1 MSTTHPLKPSP
12 PASSVR
18 HQRSAT
24 RNAPSFDSPP
34 PPLEERLNE
43 VLSLVGV
50 VPVSGPPIILFV
62 GAWVLF
68 ALMLAGPFLLLVTF
82 VLGAVVLV
90 VAIAAILAPP
100 YLLVRRVRKQRTHR
114 HEPRAGRRPRANHP
128 NLITER

>member
-1 MSTTHPLKPSP
+1 MSTTRTLTPSP
-12 PASSVR
+12 PPASAL
-18 HQRSAT
+18 HQRSAM
-24 RNAPSFDSPP
+24 RSAPPSDSEP

-43 VLSLVGV
+43 VLSLAGV

-90 VAIAAILAPP
+90 VPIAAILAPL
-100 YLLVRRVRKQRTHR
+100 YLLVRHVRV
-114 HEPRAGRRPRANHP
+114 
-128 NLITER
+128 LITDR